1 MTKGTAILIAGVLIS
16 LLIAIIFGVEAVRC
30 TPPCI

>member
-1 MTKGTAILIAGVLIS
+1 MTKGLAIFIGCVIFAFIV
-16 LLIAIIFGVEAVRC
+16 AIWIGVEAVRC

>member
-1 MTKGTAILIAGVLIS
+1 MTKALAIFIGCVIFAFVV
-16 LLIAIIFGVEAVRC
+16 AIWIGANALRC

>member
-1 MTKGTAILIAGVLIS
+1 MTKGLAILIGCVILAFIV
-16 LLIAIIFGVEAVRC
+16 AIWIGANALRC